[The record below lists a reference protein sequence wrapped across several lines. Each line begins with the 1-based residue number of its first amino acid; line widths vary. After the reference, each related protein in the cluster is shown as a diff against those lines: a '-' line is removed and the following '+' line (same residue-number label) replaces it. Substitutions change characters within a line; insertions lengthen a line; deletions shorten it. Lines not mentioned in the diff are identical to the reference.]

1 MFRVP
6 ILFPFEQQTG
16 DDKKGDAEMVKQ
28 QMGDAEMGEQ
38 QMGDDKKGEQQM
50 GTKGWRLRGLQLE
63 PAQGFTSSSGIIPPT
78 PETTPAPKTTPETTP
93 APTPEKEPEQEPE
106 KGEAG
111 TKRKSD
117 TGDDKNYGGTDDS
130 SDSEVPNYDKSGAGG
145 SKGDSKSATGSD
157 SKGGSKS
164 GTGSDSKGKG
174 GSQGKG
180 DFAARLAKARQ
191 DLAGCDEQTLRD
203 IIMCHDD
210 GSEAII

>member
-1 MFRVP
+1 MG
-6 ILFPFEQQTG
+6 E
-16 DDKKGDAEMVKQ
+16 Q
-28 QMGDAEMGEQ
+28 QMGEQQMGEQQMGKHVQMLRRKPGGVLDISHHRQEQEQMDGKQEQETTSQMDDLEGDEGEQ
-38 QMGDDKKGEQQM
+38 QMGDDKKGE
-50 GTKGWRLRGLQLE
+50 
-63 PAQGFTSSSGIIPPT
+63 
-78 PETTPAPKTTPETTP
+78 
-93 APTPEKEPEQEPE
+93 
-106 KGEAG
+106 AG

-117 TGDDKNYGGTDDS
+117 TEVANYGGTDDS